1 MTNEEI
7 IAKINSMESIF
18 KAASTSSTGTMNA
31 EQASTFIQ
39 EVKDESEL
47 LSIVD
52 AQQMNAEKKT
62 LYSMGLEKRLLRKGS
77 RGVDPDV
84 VDVDKLERTLDT
96 VETVMAVNVYF
107 EDIEDS
113 IEQGTYE
120 ETVNSLIVKA
130 FANDLAD
137 LAINGREATVAD
149 DFLSIND
156 GYLEIADTDSGIH
169 ATGISSNDTP
179 KDIFN
184 AMLRLMPNKW
194 KTSPADLIYLVSP
207 GRSEDYL
214 DQLGDRATLMGD
226 KSIITKWNPAYKGIT
241 VKAINHMPD
250 ERVLLTDPKNLVY
263 GIYKRNIRVGKWV
276 NERKRRIEY
285 TISHRS
291 DAEYKVS
298 DLVVLGTQP

>member
-7 IAKINSMESIF
+7 IQKVTRMESIF
-18 KAASTSSTGTMNA
+18 KATSTASTGVMNE
-31 EQASTFIQ
+31 EQAKTFIQ

-47 LSIVD
+47 LTIVD
-52 AQQMNAEKKT
+52 AQQMNAEKKK
-62 LYSMGLEKRLLRKGS
+62 LYSMGLEKRLLRKGVK
-77 RGVDPDV
+77 GVDPDV
-84 VDVDKLERTLDT
+84 VDLDKKERMLDT
-96 VETVMAVNVYF
+96 VETIMAINIYF

-120 ETVNSLIVKA
+120 ETVNSLITKA

-137 LAINGREATVAD
+137 LAINGREATVGD
-149 DFLSIND
+149 NFLSIND
-156 GYLEIADTDSGIH
+156 GYLEIADTDTGIH
-169 ATGISSNDTP
+169 AIPISGNDTP

-184 AMLRLMPNKW
+184 AMLRAMPNKW
-194 KTSPADLIYLVSP
+194 KTNPADLIYLVSP

-226 KSIITKWNPAYKGIT
+226 KSIVTKWNPGYKGVT
-241 VKAINHMPD
+241 VKSINHMPD
-250 ERVLLTDPKNLVY
+250 TRVLLTDPMNLAY

-285 TISHRS
+285 TITHRS

-298 DLVVLGTQP
+298 DLIVLGTQV